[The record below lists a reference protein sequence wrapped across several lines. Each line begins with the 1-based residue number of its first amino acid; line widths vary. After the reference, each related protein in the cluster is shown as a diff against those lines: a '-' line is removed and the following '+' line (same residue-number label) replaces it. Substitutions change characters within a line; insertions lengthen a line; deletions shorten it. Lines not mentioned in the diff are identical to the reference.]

1 MGKKIYISELEKACI
16 CYMYFTGQKIKNA
29 YSLSHGGKTV
39 SNPTIS
45 GWVNSDPVKA
55 YLLELKQRDAARM
68 SVYDGQTESGKEKEN
83 EKEGNGIQLKQ
94 IDFTNVGEFIKYLNN
109 QANTITDES
118 HRQKYLSMLSDL
130 LRFKESGT
138 DKNTDIQRFYIPLTC
153 KDCQLYKDSKSK

>member
-29 YSLSHGGKTV
+29 YELAKGKKGSQPVV
-39 SNPTIS
+39 SV
-45 GWVNSDPVKA
+45 WLNSEPVQA
-55 YLLELKQRDAARM
+55 YLLELKQRDLSRM
-68 SVYDGQTESGKEKEN
+68 SIYQSGEN
-83 EKEGNGIQLKQ
+83 ETGGKKSGGGERNEIQLSQ
-94 IDFTNVGEFIKYLNN
+94 IDFTDITQFIRYLNN

>member
-29 YSLSHGGKTV
+29 YELAKGKKGSQPVV
-39 SNPTIS
+39 SV
-45 GWVNSDPVKA
+45 WLNSEPVQT
-55 YLLELKQRDAARM
+55 YLLELKQRDLSRM
-68 SVYDGQTESGKEKEN
+68 SIYQGRGTETESGGREKEKRD
-83 EKEGNGIQLKQ
+83 GIQLSQ
-94 IDFTNVGEFIKYLNN
+94 IDFTDITQFIRYLNN

-138 DKNTDIQRFYIPLTC
+138 DKSTDIQRFYIPLTC